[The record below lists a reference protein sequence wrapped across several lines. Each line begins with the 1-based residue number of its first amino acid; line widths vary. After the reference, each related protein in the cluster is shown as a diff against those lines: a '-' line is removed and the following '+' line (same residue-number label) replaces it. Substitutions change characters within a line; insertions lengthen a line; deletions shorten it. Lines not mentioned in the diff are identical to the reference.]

1 MSPIA
6 TPLSCTCSRR
16 GTVRRRAR
24 APKIPVNFRADEADW
39 RDALATADAA
49 GENLPDHLR
58 EFLRWYA
65 RKPGARAPR
74 RPATAVRADEQK
86 AGDQPTGRT
95 RLEEGDRG

>member
-6 TPLSCTCSRR
+6 TPLSCTCGRR

-86 AGDQPTGRT
+86 AGDQSTADPRSIY
-95 RLEEGDRG
+95 R